1 MGCNTCNQKKCVT
14 KSCACKIFIN
24 SDCLNDVKSVFT
36 CLEIET
42 GLTLTQ
48 TLEEMDAQI
57 CALFESVTNYF
68 TLINVGE
75 GAGVYKGVNNLGQK
89 EIKSLSKTGDLIT
102 ITPATNEIVF
112 SIDEE
117 ALTNFIEDII
127 PTTVGCFNSPTNTIT
142 IGEDVE
148 GCTTLDAALPCIT
161 STGDTIKIT
170 TNLEENCINLESEPT
185 LIEDGESTRVSGE
198 GTSLSPYSLEIFN
211 LQKSIDNFPYTLNSD
226 DDKHTIFI
234 ENGATNV
241 VINVPDGLVT
251 NFSVVFIQEGIG
263 EVTVQQS
270 GASTLLYPS
279 TTLQNKIKGQYY
291 WAMVEK
297 KLNTNTYYLMGSLLT
312 V

>member
-24 SDCLNDVKSVFT
+24 SDCLNDVKSVFN

-57 CALFESVTNYF
+57 CALFESITNYF

-75 GAGVYKGVNNLGQK
+75 GEGVYKGVNNLGQK

-102 ITPATNEIVF
+102 ISSTTDEIVF
-112 SIDEE
+112 SIDEDV
-117 ALTNFIEDII
+117 LTTFIEDLI
-127 PTTVGCFNSPTNTIT
+127 PTSVGCFNSPTNTIT

-211 LQKSIDNFPYTLNSD
+211 LQKSIDTFPYTLTSE
-226 DDKHTIFI
+226 DDKYTIFV
-234 ENGATNV
+234 NNLASNV
-241 VINVPDGLVT
+241 AINIPTGLVS
-251 NFSVVFIQEGIG
+251 NFTVSFIQKGTGDVSINNNVGVNLE
-263 EVTVQQS
+263 Q
-270 GASTLLYPS
+270 PS
-279 TTLQNKIKGQYY
+279 TLQNIIKGQYY
-291 WAMVEK
+291 GAMLEK
-297 KLNTNTYYLMGSLLT
+297 ELTTENYYLIGGLKL